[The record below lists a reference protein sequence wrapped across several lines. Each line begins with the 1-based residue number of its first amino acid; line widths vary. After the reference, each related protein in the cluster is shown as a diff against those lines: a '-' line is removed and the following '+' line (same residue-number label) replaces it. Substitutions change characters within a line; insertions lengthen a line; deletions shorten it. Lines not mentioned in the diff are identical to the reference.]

1 MSNTTSER
9 FLETRDGR
17 RIRLNTPEEEAAI
30 QRGIDTDPESREW
43 TEEEFARAR
52 PAREVLLTLKNRDGR
67 PKSAVKKMQTAIRFD
82 PDVLEGLR
90 ALGKGWQT
98 QANDAL
104 REWLK
109 TRAFTSSS

>member
-1 MSNTTSER
+1 MSNITSEM

-30 QRGIDTDPESREW
+30 QRGIDANPDTHEW

-52 PAREVLLTLKNRDGR
+52 PAHEVLLTLRNRGGR
-67 PKSAVKKMQTAIRFD
+67 PRSAVKKMKTAIRLD

>member
-1 MSNTTSER
+1 MSDITPE
-9 FLETRDGR
+9 FLTTRDGR
-17 RIRLNTPEEEAAI
+17 RFRLNTPEEEATI
-30 QRGIDTDPESREW
+30 QRGIAADPDSRPLSNAEW
-43 TEEEFARAR
+43 KA
-52 PAREVLLTLKNRDGR
+52 TLPTVRIGR
-67 PKSAVKKMQTAIRFD
+67 PKSAVKKVQTAIRFD